1 MATSLIPV
9 TRLADYFFVAGLH
22 DDKLIS
28 TYEDAK
34 KGDPIGAD
42 DVYYDQQKQA
52 AATDTS
58 HALLTNSP
66 PPQAHV
72 RPRGMSSPLEYND
85 PTDSFIDVLDHVQ
98 SVIDTFGKDRDSAR
112 DVIAV
117 HKGASNKSEPTST
130 VSRHTSGVRRQS
142 ARQRSLRYSK
152 TWRSISDSNAKGD
165 PGSTRPRS
173 VSLHQS
179 ISSTSEPVPVVPE
192 PVPKPTESPKPIIP
206 NLLEIKYIPN
216 VLSRYPK
223 QDYSVNEQFPAYV
236 AMFCFPKDI
245 SLHYGKDPPAE
256 QTHSFAMTDE
266 NGRSIYGTCVVFYE
280 PLSSKLYNPVN
291 KAIQEWIQANM
302 SASTIE
308 YAQHLQGKISEE
320 QHQLEEH
327 GAILATL
334 ATLTTTPEIQ
344 AEREILEEKVRT
356 SQENLALYSEL
367 LVPVRMGIC
376 EAKQIWVPKC
386 VGVLG
391 GMPWMDLLGDWIRI
405 LVDAVVG
412 VRGHKHENSAI
423 NIESAVFNLIREVP
437 LPSPGRFE
445 TRLTINHRSLFFSRP
460 AINQVPVL
468 KNFSLFPLFRTL
480 SPHLVLVVIE
490 TLLSEG
496 KVLFLSKCAGMLS
509 LAAESFRY
517 LLFPFY
523 WQFVFIPVLPE
534 KLLTCLQAPVPYI
547 IGYQGEMDA
556 LEEYLPDDVC
566 IVNLDANTMHQS
578 QPPMPLP
585 TRARRKLQSSLEQY
599 APLHTRFKVP
609 YGVPLSILET
619 FPNGRLLLNCG
630 RSKTQDV
637 FVSPAQRRDSESS
650 DGYSLMSHPASTNS
664 KPISGFWS
672 SNNSTRSSND
682 SATSLPY
689 GIEMPTPSLPQ
700 FPNFAKL
707 AITTQSSTSSPAPHS
722 PVVSSPQLVPQR
734 STPSPGRSSLPTQ
747 GANFQ
752 KETGD
757 DNRRSGPP
765 QFKSKNN
772 NQNSNNNQAKY
783 TENNTQEGSGIRRLS
798 ALMSK
803 PRAAFQQGNYD
814 TTETPSAYNSS
825 HLTVPKE
832 FESFSNLDSLQPNHE
847 IMRRVKHIEGHT
859 MIEMLRQEL
868 SSFHGHRC
876 LCGQQIGE
884 ENIGGLQRQ
893 SVFMYCQDCHLVTH
907 AVCTSQILHPCL
919 PACFDE
925 AKIQASFLRMFA
937 SLLCHYRSGIV
948 DGVQEH
954 GGNGFTAS
962 FVEYSVDKNG
972 VLFFSKD
979 KFLKQSDKDTRV
991 FLSNL
996 ANSQMFNQFI
1006 TDRLAKSCKD
1016 PEILMFDEYIKLK
1029 LNRSK
1034 LKFVK
1039 ESTPFLNDDS
1049 YRVSQTV
1056 RASSPDD
1063 IRHGCP
1069 CKLIEKQ

>member
-1 MATSLIPV
+1 MAASLVPV

-34 KGDPIGAD
+34 KGEPTGAD

-52 AATDTS
+52 AATDTNPAFLS
-58 HALLTNSP
+58 SSP

-85 PTDSFIDVLDHVQ
+85 PNDSFYDVLDHVQ

-117 HKGASNKSEPTST
+117 KKGATHRSETAPI
-130 VSRHTSGVRRQS
+130 VSRHSSGVRRQS

-152 TWRSISDSNAKGD
+152 TWRSISEANTKGD
-165 PGSTRPRS
+165 TGSTRPRS
-173 VSLHQS
+173 VSLHQNA
-179 ISSTSEPVPVVPE
+179 ISSPEQE
-192 PVPKPTESPKPIIP
+192 PVPKPTETSKPIIP

-280 PLSSKLYNPVN
+280 PLSPKLYDPVN
-291 KAIQEWIQANM
+291 KAIQEWIQVNM

-308 YAQHLQGKISEE
+308 YAQHLQGKINDE

-327 GAILATL
+327 GAMLATL
-334 ATLTTTPEIQ
+334 ATLTTTPEVQ

-376 EAKQIWVPKC
+376 EAKHIWVPKC

-423 NIESAVFNLIREVP
+423 NIEREVP

-445 TRLTINHRSLFFSRP
+445 TRLVIHHRSLFFSRP

-468 KNFSLFPLFRTL
+468 KNFSLFPLFRAL
-480 SPHLVLVVIE
+480 SPHLILVVIE

-547 IGYQGEMDA
+547 IGYQGEIDE
-556 LEEYLPDDVC
+556 LDEHLPDDVC
-566 IVNLDANTMHQS
+566 IVNLDTNTMHQS

-609 YGVPLSILET
+609 YGVPLPVLET

-682 SATSLPY
+682 SVTSLPL
-689 GIEMPTPSLPQ
+689 GIDMPAPSLPQ

-722 PVVSSPQLVPQR
+722 SVVSSPQLAPQR
-734 STPSPGRSSLPTQ
+734 STPSPSRSSLPTQ
-747 GANFQ
+747 GVSNPQ
-752 KETGD
+752 KEAGE

-772 NQNSNNNQAKY
+772 NQNSNSNQTKY
-783 TENNTQEGSGIRRLS
+783 AESIQEGNGIRRLS

-803 PRAAFQQGNYD
+803 PRAVFQQ
-814 TTETPSAYNSS
+814 THHETSEPPSAYASP
-825 HLTVPKE
+825 HLLVPKE
-832 FESFSNLDSLQPNHE
+832 LEAFGNLDGTQQQNHE
-847 IMRRVKHIEGHT
+847 VLRRVKHIEGHT
-859 MIEMLRQEL
+859 MVEMLHHEL
-868 SSFHGHRC
+868 SNFHGHRC
-876 LCGQQIGE
+876 VCGQQVGE
-884 ENIGGLQRQ
+884 EGMGVLQRQ
-893 SVFMYCQDCHLVTH
+893 PVFMYCQDCHLVTH

-937 SLLCHYRSGIV
+937 SLLCNYRSGIV

-954 GGNGFTAS
+954 GGNGFAAS
-962 FVEYSVDKNG
+962 FAEYSVDKNG

-979 KFLKQSDKDTRV
+979 KFLKQSDKDTRI

-1006 TDRLAKSCKD
+1006 TDRLAKSSKD
-1016 PEILMFDEYIKLK
+1016 PEILVFDEYIKLK

-1063 IRHGCP
+1063 IRHGCLYTGKRFP
-1069 CKLIEKQ
+1069 IHLQIMDD